1 MSLGAS
7 GSARPTAKR
16 SPSILVTDSRT
27 NVIRGTRAPFAGQ
40 NYRKQQQQQQKQ
52 QQQEQEQQ
60 PKHPPPGPQQPRPS
74 RGPHGLQRRLAARA
88 NKYTDISVDKLLS
101 NLSDIPSGQS
111 RLPLAG
117 TPSNPLAPAQRS
129 MSPPVAVPALAAEQ
143 QRRRNVLA
151 QHLPARTSKN
161 SQRLV
166 LIPDDAGRG
175 DGASGLLGAPDPRP
189 ALLQGQ
195 LQRSRAELMAKETRA
210 KEFSR
215 VTAYYICEEF
225 SLAALMAFVE
235 KNHNVAPRMYDEALY
250 VPYTL
255 PLLPGTDGLR
265 VRSNDSAKAL
275 PNKRYMEKMIAKSE
289 QTDHLY
295 EYYSGVETPEDA
307 NNYSMDPET
316 SGSDNSGPFDP
327 SEPQFFAP
335 PLDVAASAPAGSA
348 PPDLPGL
355 QSGLPP
361 GQQAG
366 CSVPPP
372 PPLLGKPRSSK
383 DGKPGAEDHA
393 ELLKYHAEMF
403 VLQYGIV
410 VFWNLSETHEKNIL
424 ADLAFAS
431 EVPEPILI
439 NPISEQDI
447 ETEEFHFDYDPQLH
461 RPRIFNDMITL
472 RSGDHLIKLT
482 MSHAIAQLTKLG
494 LFESRMVHSL
504 LLISKLPKKLALT
517 GRLGL
522 KRQQLLKKS
531 GKLFKLRVDVNLLS
545 SILDT
550 PEFFWSMEPALHPLY
565 NALREYLEIEQRV
578 QVLNDRCKVFL
589 EFLNIVSDSINESS
603 TTRITMMIIVIIFIS
618 LGVSIFEFFLDVI

>member
-1 MSLGAS
+1 MAS
-7 GSARPTAKR
+7 PGPSRPTAKR
-16 SPSILVTDSRT
+16 SPSILVTDLRT

-40 NYRKQQQQQQKQ
+40 NFRKQQQNAQN
-52 QQQEQEQQ
+52 
-60 PKHPPPGPQQPRPS
+60 PPQRPS
-74 RGPHGLQRRLAARA
+74 YGSALHRKFASRS

-111 RLPLAG
+111 RLPLHSP
-117 TPSNPLAPAQRS
+117 PSYPISPPQRS
-129 MSPPVAVPALAAEQ
+129 MSPPVSVPLLASD

-151 QHLPARTSKN
+151 QNLPTRTSKT

-166 LIPDDAGRG
+166 LIPEAGN
-175 DGASGLLGAPDPRP
+175 SGSSLPSRYDSPSPEQRSADI
-189 ALLQGQ
+189 QFQFQ
-195 LQRSRAELMAKETRA
+195 LQRSRAELMPKEARA

-215 VTAYYICEEF
+215 VTAYFICEAF
-225 SLAALMAFVE
+225 NLQVLMQFLE
-235 KNHNVAPRMYDEALY
+235 KAHNVKPRLYDEALY

-255 PLLPGTDGLR
+255 PLLPGTEGLR
-265 VRSNDSAKAL
+265 VKSNDSAKAL
-275 PNKRYMEKMIAKSE
+275 PNKQYMEKMINKSE

-307 NNYSMDPET
+307 NNYSMDPENST
-316 SGSDNSGPFDP
+316 ADNSGPFDP
-327 SEPQFFAP
+327 LEPQFFAP
-335 PLDVAASAPAGSA
+335 PLHSSDSDSTTNSEDSKNSRP
-348 PPDLPGL
+348 
-355 QSGLPP
+355 QSP
-361 GQQAG
+361 
-366 CSVPPP
+366 SVPESEQSR
-372 PPLLGKPRSSK
+372 GRTSRDSKSSS
-383 DGKPGAEDHA
+383 EDHS

-447 ETEEFHFDYDPQLH
+447 ETEEFHFEYDSQIH
-461 RPRIFNDMITL
+461 RPRVFNDMITL

-482 MSHAIAQLTKLG
+482 MSYAIAQLTKLC

-504 LLISKLPKKLALT
+504 LSISKLPKKLALT

-531 GKLFKLRVDVNLLS
+531 GKLFKLRVDVNLSS

-550 PEFFWSMEPALHPLY
+550 PDFFWSMEPALHPLY
-565 NALREYLEIEQRV
+565 SAVREYLEIEQRV

-589 EFLNIVSDSINESS
+589 EFLNIISDSITESS
-603 TTRITMMIIVIIFIS
+603 TTRITLMIIVIIFIS
-618 LGVSIFEFFLDVI
+618 LAVSVFEFFLEII